1 MMDVAHQPGFC
12 FPQSPRGRRR
22 ARSKPIEKPVVQPVE
37 VQKLEDPQVSREL
50 GMEVTGRGGR
60 RAGEIL

>member
-1 MMDVAHQPGFC
+1 MVEHGPPTGLLSSSISLGQ
-12 FPQSPRGRRR
+12 RYH
-22 ARSKPIEKPVVQPVE
+22 SKGIKKPVVQPVE